1 MPAGFLIHSNRAE
14 ANMAYV
20 DGFVVAVPKAKIDAY
35 KALARKAGEI
45 WKEHGAL
52 THVECVGD
60 DVPYGELTSF
70 PRAVQ
75 AKEDEIVVFSWI
87 AYSSREQRDAV
98 NAKVMADPR
107 LKSEMSN
114 MPFDGKR
121 MIYGGF
127 QTFLE
132 L

>member
-1 MPAGFLIHSNRAE
+1 MS
-14 ANMAYV
+14 YV
-20 DGFVVAVPKAKIDAY
+20 DGFIVAVPKDKIEAY
-35 KALARKAGEI
+35 KALAQRAGEI
-45 WKEHGAL
+45 WREYGAL
-52 THVECVGD
+52 SYVEAIGD

-75 AKEDEIVVFSWI
+75 ATEDEVVVFSWI
-87 AYSSREQRDAV
+87 TYESRESRDAIL
-98 NAKVMADPR
+98 ARVMADPR
-107 LKSEMSN
+107 LKDEMEN

-127 QTFLE
+127 KVAIE